1 MNFRS
6 LAREESALPIPHPIN
21 NPAKGRWQVPEG
33 NVTKLES
40 RWIAFITAVALLFG
54 GWWLQNQYDTVLR
67 LQKQQTAFMRHVD
80 DKYVQKDTL
89 VIVSDRLDRIENKID
104 ALRDKD
110 NKTRLERPAINDW
123 TSPR

>member
-1 MNFRS
+1 M
-6 LAREESALPIPHPIN
+6 
-21 NPAKGRWQVPEG
+21 PEG

-67 LQKQQTAFMRHVD
+67 LQQQQTDFMRHVD